1 MGAECNLTAESNLY
15 ASVGERGQGNIA
27 QNFTEHPGSIIKI
40 KLDGSVPKD
49 NPKFIKNKNGY
60 RIIPNWCKKSSRYDL

>member
-1 MGAECNLTAESNLY
+1 MQLDSESNLY

-40 KLDGSVPKD
+40 KLDGSYLK
-49 NPKFIKNKNGY
+49 
-60 RIIPNWCKKSSRYDL
+60 IILNL